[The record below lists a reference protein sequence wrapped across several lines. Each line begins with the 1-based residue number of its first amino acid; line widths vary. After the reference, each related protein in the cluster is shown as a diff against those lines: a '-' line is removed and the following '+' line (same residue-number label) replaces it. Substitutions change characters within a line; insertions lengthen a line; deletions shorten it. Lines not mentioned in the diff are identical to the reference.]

1 MTGRLLYAPNI
12 HQGGGR
18 ALLLP
23 LLESLQNTVNVTFVL
38 DERMVLPQG
47 FRLKGRV
54 FRVKATLFSRLWF
67 ECRLCHMIKQGMLLL
82 CMGNLPPLFASQGIQ
97 QVFVQNRYLIDDV
110 SLNSFPLSVRLRLTI
125 ERWWLRIRASRV
137 NHFMV
142 QTPTMQRLIKNRLGV
157 NAEILPF
164 APAITPFELCCCK
177 NKKQYDFLYVAS
189 GEPHKNHKT
198 LVKAWSYLAMRGVF
212 FSLCLTLDAKRF
224 PDLYSWISD
233 EIETH
238 GLNISMIGECS
249 HDDVQQLYRQS
260 SAMVYPSLFE
270 SFGLP
275 LIEAANAGLPIL
287 ASAASYVT
295 DVIDPS
301 DVFDPN
307 SFHAIAKSVQ
317 IFCKKPALLSIN
329 LLDANEFLA
338 RVFSSDEIVM
348 PKIRKGH
355 EQF

>member
-1 MTGRLLYAPNI
+1 MPGRLLYAPNV
-12 HQGGGR
+12 HHGGGK

-23 LLESLQNTVNVTFVL
+23 LIEALKDDVDVIFAL
-38 DERMVLPQG
+38 DERMQLPQG
-47 FRLKGRV
+47 LCLSGKV

-67 ECRLCHMIKQGMLLL
+67 ECRLCHLLKPGMLLL

-125 ERWWLRIRASRV
+125 ERWWLRNRTTRV
-137 NHFMV
+137 TRFMV
-142 QTPTMQRLIKNRLGV
+142 QTPTMQRLIKTKLRV

-164 APAITPFELCCCK
+164 APEFAALELSQDK
-177 NKKQYDFLYVAS
+177 NKKRYDYIYVAS

-198 LVKAWSYLAMRGVF
+198 LVKAWGYLSKKGFF

-224 PDLYSWISD
+224 PDLCSWISG
-233 EIETH
+233 EIEKNS
-238 GLNISMIGECS
+238 LNIILIGECS
-249 HDDVQQLYRQS
+249 YNDVQKLYKQS

-275 LIEAANAGLPIL
+275 LIEAAIAGLPII
-287 ASAASYVT
+287 ASDDPYVT
-295 DVIDPS
+295 DVINPS

-307 SFHAIAKSVQ
+307 SPKAIANSVQ
-317 IFCKKPALLSIN
+317 MFCKKPALLNIS

-338 RVFSSDEIVM
+338 KVFNLCEIN
-348 PKIRKGH
+348 
-355 EQF
+355 